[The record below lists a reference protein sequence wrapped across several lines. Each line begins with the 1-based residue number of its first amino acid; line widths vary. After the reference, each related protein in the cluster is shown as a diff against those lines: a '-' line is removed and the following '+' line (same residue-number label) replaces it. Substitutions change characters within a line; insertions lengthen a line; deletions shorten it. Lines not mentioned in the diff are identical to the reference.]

1 MLCGGNSNG
10 GRGGG
15 GSGGESI
22 CTDGEG
28 DRSDGG
34 GNVVSLFYTPY
45 VKGAGQ
51 CNFLVDLLMKA
62 YGVILCFQ
70 INVVC

>member
-10 GRGGG
+10 G

-22 CTDGEG
+22 GTNGEG
-28 DRSDGG
+28 DRSDDG
-34 GNVVSLFYTPY
+34 GNGVSLFYKPY

-62 YGVILCFQ
+62 YGVVLCSQ
-70 INVVC
+70 ISVVC